1 MTTGWIGTETPG
13 ATAVDGSATGV
24 WIVGGTGGV
33 GGVGGV
39 GGIGISASLATG

>member
-13 ATAVDGSATGV
+13 ATGPVAGV

-39 GGIGISASLATG
+39 GGIGISASPVPG